1 MSRGT
6 FITFEGG
13 EGAGKSTQA
22 RLLGAALEGEGVET
36 LITREPGGAPG
47 AEDIRRLL
55 LGGEIGRWHPLTEA
69 LLHNAARHEHVKRTI
84 APALA
89 AGRWV
94 ICDRFADSTLA
105 YQGCGLGVPEE
116 TLAALQRLAVGDLVP
131 DLTLVLDIPAAAGQ
145 ARAEAR
151 AKGEGGTVNRYER
164 MDAEFHARLRSGFLG
179 IAERE
184 PRRCMLIDASQDI
197 DAVHAAIRA
206 AVRGRLK
213 V

>member
-1 MSRGT
+1 MRRGK

-22 RLLGAALEGEGVET
+22 RLLGAALDREGVET

-47 AEDIRRLL
+47 AEDIRGLL
-55 LGGEIGRWHPLTEA
+55 LGGETGRWKPLTEA
-69 LLHNAARHEHVKRTI
+69 LLHNAARHEHVERTI

-94 ICDRFADSTLA
+94 ISDRFADSTLA
-105 YQGCGLGVPEE
+105 YQGCGQGVAEE
-116 TLAALQRLAVGDLVP
+116 TLAALQRLAVSELVP
-131 DLTLVLDIPAAAGQ
+131 DLTLVLDIPASAGQ

-151 AKGEGGTVNRYER
+151 AKGEGGAANRYER
-164 MDAEFHARLRSGFLG
+164 MDVDFHERVRTGFLG

-184 PRRCMLIDASQDI
+184 PQRCMLIDASQDI
-197 DAVHAAIRA
+197 DAVHPAVRA
-206 AVRGRLK
+206 AVRQRLK